1 MADNF
6 SRRSALM
13 GSLFAGLA
21 LPFGAPVFGQ
31 ASKQAMTDRHVHP
44 ELRRFVPAFVAMSS
58 PLNGLS
64 KNDLPAVRAVWEA
77 QAQPFAPDIPVR
89 QIRIPG
95 HGSNPDVE
103 IFVINER
110 AAPPMPCIL
119 HMHGGGFVVGSARRS
134 VPELQK
140 ICTALNCVAVS
151 VEYRL
156 APETTYRG
164 SVEDNY
170 TALKWVYRNSESLGI
185 DRNRIAV
192 MGESAGGGH
201 ASLLA
206 MAAHDR
212 GEVPIVF
219 QCLTYPMLDDRTGT
233 SRRMPEHMGQLIWT
247 APSNHFG
254 WSSFLGME
262 PGSTRSPKSA
272 VPARRE
278 NMAGLPPA
286 FIGVGSIDLFC
297 LENIDF
303 ARRLN
308 DQGVPAELVVVPGA
322 FHAFDLTPA
331 SVAADFREAR
341 LAALRQAFAL

>member
-1 MADNF
+1 MADTC

-31 ASKQAMTDRHVHP
+31 SSSPAVTDFHVHP
-44 ELRRFVPAFVAMSS
+44 ELRKFVPPFVAMSP
-58 PLNGLS
+58 PLNRLS
-64 KNDLPAVRAVWEA
+64 KNNLPSIRAEWEA
-77 QAQPFAPDIPVR
+77 QAQPIAPDIPVR

-95 HGSNPDVE
+95 HGRNPDVE
-103 IFVINER
+103 IFLINER

-156 APETTYRG
+156 APEATYRG
-164 SVEDNY
+164 SIEDNY
-170 TALKWVYRNSESLGI
+170 AALKWVYRNSESLGI
-185 DRNRIAV
+185 DPSRIAV

-233 SRRMPEHMGQLIWT
+233 SRRIPEHMGKIIWT
-247 APSNHFG
+247 AQSNHFG

-262 PGSTRSPKSA
+262 PGSSRSPKAA
-272 VPARRE
+272 VPARRVSL
-278 NMAGLPPA
+278 AGLPPA

-322 FHAFDLTPA
+322 FHAFDLTP
-331 SVAADFREAR
+331 SLVAADFREAR
-341 LAALRQAFAL
+341 LAALRRAFA

>member
-1 MADNF
+1 MVDTC

-21 LPFGAPVFGQ
+21 LPFAAPVFGQ
-31 ASKQAMTDRHVHP
+31 PSSSAMIDLHVHP
-44 ELRRFVPAFVAMSS
+44 ELRKFVPSFVAMSS
-58 PLNGLS
+58 PLNRLS
-64 KNDLPAVRAVWEA
+64 KHDLPGIRTEWDA
-77 QAQPFAPDIPVR
+77 QAQPFAQDVPVR
-89 QIRIPG
+89 QIRVPG
-95 HGSNPDVE
+95 HGPNPDVE

-110 AAPPMPCIL
+110 TSPPMPCIL

-140 ICTALNCVAVS
+140 ICIALNCVAVS

-164 SVEDNY
+164 SVEDSY
-170 TALKWVYRNSESLGI
+170 TALKWVYRNSESLGV

-233 SRRMPEHMGQLIWT
+233 SKRIPEHMGQLIWT
-247 APSNHFG
+247 AQSNHFG

-262 PGSTRSPKSA
+262 PGSTRSPDTA

-278 NMAGLPPA
+278 SMAGLPPA

-308 DQGVPAELVVVPGA
+308 DQGVPAELLVVPGA
-322 FHAFDLTPA
+322 FHAFDLTP
-331 SVAADFREAR
+331 SLVAADFRKAR
-341 LAALRQAFAL
+341 LDALRRALA